1 MGITSRLK
9 DLAESA
15 LLTQA
20 EVTTVDTVGE
30 DFVRISLQSADLQ
43 SVRWTAGS
51 KVQVRLPGEA
61 WTMRTY
67 TPLYWDVTAG
77 RTDLLAYRHGHGPAS
92 TWFGQVK
99 PGDHVRFMGPRR
111 SIEAPA
117 AGERILFVGDESSV
131 ALACA
136 FATTGADTA
145 HLLQAA
151 QPAALAATLALLD
164 PGLDADICR
173 TGDPAALLDNLRAL
187 ATAMRDPYRL
197 VVTGDAATVHTVR
210 REVRS
215 WATQPAKIT
224 GKAYWAAGRSG
235 LD

>member
-20 EVTTVDTVGE
+20 EITAVDTAGD
-30 DFVRISLQSADLQ
+30 DFVRITLESPDLE
-43 SVRWTAGS
+43 SVRWTAGT
-51 KVQVRLPGEA
+51 KVQVRLPGDT

-77 RTDLLAYRHGHGPAS
+77 RTGLLAYRHGHGPAS

-99 PGDHVRFMGPRR
+99 PGDHVKFMGPRR
-111 SIEAPA
+111 SIDAPTA
-117 AGERILFVGDESSV
+117 AERILFVGDESSV

-136 FATTGADTA
+136 FATTGADIA
-145 HLLQAA
+145 HLFQAT
-151 QPAALAATLALLD
+151 QPTALAATLSLLE
-164 PGLDADICR
+164 PRLDADICR
-173 TGDPAALLDNLRAL
+173 TGNPRALLENVRAL
-187 ATAMRDPYRL
+187 ATAIRDPYRL
-197 VVTGDAATVHTVR
+197 VVTGDAATVHAVR
-210 REVRS
+210 RDIRS
-215 WATQPAKIT
+215 WATPPAKIT